1 MITEPAT
8 RLNRAADELHRV
20 GEIRERGKRHHATVC
35 RMVKLVNVRRQ
46 RREDVQDGLQP
57 IQRIGLQQRGGHGR
71 EIIDVMRQHLA
82 VLGEERARDGEQAVE
97 LLDGV
102 RQVRIGV
109 GQPVGELRKVLVQR
123 DELLVVLM

>member
-1 MITEPAT
+1 
-8 RLNRAADELHRV
+8 
-20 GEIRERGKRHHATVC
+20 
-35 RMVKLVNVRRQ
+35 
-46 RREDVQDGLQP
+46 
-57 IQRIGLQQRGGHGR
+57 
-71 EIIDVMRQHLA
+71 MRQHLA